1 MKKLTPIILL
11 MLGLA
16 FINGCTPDS
25 ITEDSENYDTLAIDK
40 EEVED
45 PGDRGN

>member
-1 MKKLTPIILL
+1 MKKVFVTVVVI
-11 MLGLA
+11 LGLT